1 MPTEGVKNWEKWKDE
16 EGGEPKPAFQ
26 YFANSVQIGDRPE
39 I

>member
-1 MPTEGVKNWEKWKDE
+1 MPTEGVKTGRNGKMRKEASQ
-16 EGGEPKPAFQ
+16 AFQ